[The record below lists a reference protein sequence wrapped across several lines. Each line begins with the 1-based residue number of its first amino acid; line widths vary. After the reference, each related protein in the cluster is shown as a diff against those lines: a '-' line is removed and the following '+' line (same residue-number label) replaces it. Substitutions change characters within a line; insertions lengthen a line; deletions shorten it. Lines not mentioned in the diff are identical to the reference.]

1 MPALVV
7 TNTVGGEAVN
17 FKCSDCEEV
26 FSPPSVPRGARPW
39 TLEEARTKVAGQFQD
54 HVEKAHREVKS

>member
-1 MPALVV
+1 MPTLIV
-7 TNTVGGEAVN
+7 TRPIGGEFLG

-26 FSPPSVPRGARPW
+26 FSPPSVPRWAKPW
-39 TLEEARTKVAGQFQD
+39 TLEEARAKVAGQFQD